1 MVESS
6 DFWHPEGMDI
16 VLSLLWFLPSVVFGA
31 GTIVTLLF
39 IRRAPVGTEDEE
51 GFHYV
56 HAVHPSLEA
65 RQARS
70 SGTVPPMGPR
80 LSGGA
85 V

>member
-1 MVESS
+1 
-6 DFWHPEGMDI
+6 
-16 VLSLLWFLPSVVFGA
+16 
-31 GTIVTLLF
+31 VTLLF

-65 RQARS
+65 RQART
-70 SGTVPPMGPR
+70 SGTVPPMRPR
-80 LSGGA
+80 VS

>member
-6 DFWHPEGMDI
+6 DFWHSQAMDA
-16 VLSLLWFLPSVVFGA
+16 VLSLLWFLPSVVFGV
-31 GTIVTLLF
+31 GTIATLLLV
-39 IRRAPVGTEDEE
+39 RRAPVGTEDED

-65 RQARS
+65 RHAS
-70 SGTVPPMGPR
+70 TSGTVPPMVTR
-80 LSGGA
+80 VS